1 MGRDGR
7 HKAAPVTPG
16 RADAGRR
23 RGVTL
28 RAAAHGR
35 TASLMRIAY
44 LASRYPAVSHTFI
57 QREIAGLRD
66 QGVTIDTF
74 AIRRAQPDEVLS
86 RADDAEA
93 RATYALLPV
102 RITHLLRAHLRAL
115 VRHPRGYEA
124 TLREALR
131 LAPAGA
137 RGALWQGFYFGE
149 AVLLWDR
156 LRRRGTPHVH
166 AHFANVASDVA
177 LLAAFLGREAGEG
190 PRSWSLTM
198 HGSTEFYDVPGYR
211 LAEKARTAAFV
222 ACVSDF
228 TRSQM
233 MLFVEEEHWPKLA
246 LVRCGVDPER
256 FRAVAAPSDAAGR
269 DGGPVRVLTVGR
281 LVGGKGFALL
291 LDAVHALV
299 ERGLDV
305 ALTVVGDG
313 PSREHLHAQAARL
326 GLADRVEWVGALGQD
341 EIRAAYARADVF
353 CLPSFAE
360 GVPVV
365 LMEAM
370 AMEVPVV
377 ATRIA
382 GIPELIED
390 GASGLLVTP
399 ARGDELA
406 DAIGRL
412 VDDPALRARLG
423 AAGRRAVLE
432 GYDVG
437 RWTAE
442 LRGMLETATCHST

>member
-1 MGRDGR
+1 VTARY
-7 HKAAPVTPG
+7 AAAAAALG
-16 RADAGRR
+16 RAA
-23 RGVTL
+23 T
-28 RAAAHGR
+28 
-35 TASLMRIAY
+35 LMRIAY

-57 QREIAGLRD
+57 QREVAGLRER
-66 QGVTIDTF
+66 GVTIDTF
-74 AIRRAQPDEVLS
+74 AIRRAGRDEVLS
-86 RADDAEA
+86 RADEAEA

-102 RITHLLRAHLRAL
+102 RLSHLLRAHLRAL
-115 VRHPRGYEA
+115 VRHPRGYKT
-124 TLREALR
+124 TLAQALR

-137 RGALWQGFYFGE
+137 RGALWQGFYFAE

-156 LRRRGTPHVH
+156 CRRRGATHVH
-166 AHFANVASDVA
+166 AHFANVGSDVA
-177 LLAAFLGREAGEG
+177 LLAARLGREAGAG

-211 LAEKARTAAFV
+211 LAEKAREAAFV

-233 MLFVEEEHWPKLA
+233 MLFVEEQHWPKLA

-256 FRAVAAPSDAAGR
+256 FAPVATEAEAAPGR
-269 DGGPVRVLTVGR
+269 PVRILAVGR
-281 LVGGKGFALL
+281 LVGGQGVALL
-291 LDAVHALV
+291 LDALGTLV
-299 ERGLDV
+299 AGGRDV

-313 PSREHLHAQAARL
+313 PSRERLHAQAARL

-341 EIRAAYARADVF
+341 EIRARYAAADVF

-370 AMEVPVV
+370 AMEVAVV
-377 ATRIA
+377 ATRVA

-390 GASGLLVTP
+390 GTNGLLVTP
-399 ARGDELA
+399 ARADELA
-406 DAIGRL
+406 DALGRL
-412 VDDPALRARLG
+412 VDDPGLRARLG

-432 GYDVG
+432 GYDLG
-437 RWTAE
+437 RWTAA
-442 LRGMLETATCHST
+442 LRGLLETAGGHST

>member
-1 MGRDGR
+1 VGSESVEGAGGR
-7 HKAAPVTPG
+7 HAATARYPAAAAGVG
-16 RADAGRR
+16 RA
-23 RGVTL
+23 
-28 RAAAHGR
+28 
-35 TASLMRIAY
+35 ASLMRIAY

-66 QGVTIDTF
+66 EGVTIDTF

-86 RADDAEA
+86 RADEAEA

-102 RITHLLRAHLRAL
+102 RLTHLVRAHVRAL
-115 VRHPRGYEA
+115 VRHPRRYKD

-131 LAPAGA
+131 LAPPGA
-137 RGALWQGFYFGE
+137 RGALWQIFYFGE
-149 AVLLWDR
+149 SVLLWDR
-156 LRRRGTPHVH
+156 CRRRGATHVH

-177 LLAAFLGREAGEG
+177 LLAARLGRGAGEG

-198 HGSTEFYDVPGYR
+198 HGSTEFYDVPRYR
-211 LAEKARTAAFV
+211 LAEKARQAEFV

-233 MLFVEEEHWPKLA
+233 MLFLEEEHWPKLA

-256 FRAVAAPSDAAGR
+256 FAPR
-269 DGGPVRVLTVGR
+269 DGDRGGPLRILTVGR

-291 LDAVHALV
+291 VDAVHALV
-299 ERGLDV
+299 ERGHDV

-313 PSREHLHAQAARL
+313 PSAGHLHARARRL
-326 GLADRVEWVGALGQD
+326 GLADSVEWVGALGQD
-341 EIRAAYARADVF
+341 EIRERYASADVF

-377 ATRIA
+377 ATRLA

-390 GASGLLVTP
+390 GTSGLLVTP
-399 ARGDELA
+399 ARADELA
-406 DAIGRL
+406 DALGRL
-412 VDDPALRARLG
+412 AGDPELRARLG
-423 AAGRRAVLE
+423 AAGRRAVLD
-432 GYDVG
+432 GYDLG
-437 RWTAE
+437 RWTGA
-442 LRGMLETATCHST
+442 LRGLLETAAGHST

>member
-1 MGRDGR
+1 
-7 HKAAPVTPG
+7 
-16 RADAGRR
+16 
-23 RGVTL
+23 
-28 RAAAHGR
+28 
-35 TASLMRIAY
+35 MRIAY

-57 QREIAGLRD
+57 QREIAGLRE
-66 QGVTIDTF
+66 QGMTIDTF

-86 RADDAEA
+86 RADEAEA

-115 VRHPRGYEA
+115 VRHPRGYKA

-156 LRRRGTPHVH
+156 LRRRGAVHVH

-177 LLAAFLGREAGEG
+177 LLATFLGREAGEG

-233 MLFVEEEHWPKLA
+233 MLFLEEEHWPKLT

-256 FRAVAAPSDAAGR
+256 FAPGALASDTAAHAD
-269 DGGPVRVLTVGR
+269 GPVRVLAVGR

-291 LDAVHALV
+291 LDALHALV
-299 ERGLDV
+299 GRGRDV

-313 PSREHLHAQAARL
+313 PSRKHLHAQAARL
-326 GLADRVEWVGALGQD
+326 GLGDRVEWVGALGQD

-370 AMEVPVV
+370 AMAVPVV

-399 ARGDELA
+399 ARSDELA

-423 AAGRRAVLE
+423 AAGRRAVVE
-432 GYDVG
+432 GYDIG
-437 RWTAE
+437 RWTAV
-442 LRGMLETATCHST
+442 LREILATATGHST

>member
-1 MGRDGR
+1 
-7 HKAAPVTPG
+7 
-16 RADAGRR
+16 
-23 RGVTL
+23 
-28 RAAAHGR
+28 
-35 TASLMRIAY
+35 MRIAY

-57 QREIAGLRD
+57 QREIAGLREL
-66 QGVTIDTF
+66 GVTIDTF

-86 RADDAEA
+86 RADEAEA
-93 RATYALLPV
+93 RGTYALLPV
-102 RITHLLRAHLRAL
+102 RVTHLLRAHLRAL
-115 VRHPRGYEA
+115 VRHPRGYRA

-131 LAPAGA
+131 LAPRGA
-137 RGALWQGFYFGE
+137 RGALWQAFYFGE

-156 LRRRGTPHVH
+156 LRRRRIPHVH

-177 LLAAFLGREAGEG
+177 LLATYLGREAGDG

-233 MLFVEEEHWPKLA
+233 MLFLEEEHWPKLA

-256 FRAVAAPSDAAGR
+256 FAPGVVAGGKAPGGSGGA
-269 DGGPVRVLTVGR
+269 GPVRVLAVGR

-291 LDAVHALV
+291 VDAVHALV
-299 ERGLDV
+299 ARGRDV

-326 GLADRVEWVGALGQD
+326 GLGDRVEWVGALGQD
-341 EIRAAYARADVF
+341 EIREAYARADVF

-382 GIPELIED
+382 GIPELIEE
-390 GASGLLVTP
+390 GESGLLVTP
-399 ARGDELA
+399 ARADELA

-432 GYDVG
+432 GYDLG
-437 RWTAE
+437 RWTAALRE
-442 LRGMLETATCHST
+442 LFETAADHST

>member
-1 MGRDGR
+1 
-7 HKAAPVTPG
+7 
-16 RADAGRR
+16 
-23 RGVTL
+23 
-28 RAAAHGR
+28 
-35 TASLMRIAY
+35 MRIAY

-57 QREIAGLRD
+57 QREIAGLREL
-66 QGVTIDTF
+66 GVTIDTF

-86 RADDAEA
+86 RADEAEA
-93 RATYALLPV
+93 RGTYALLPV
-102 RITHLLRAHLRAL
+102 RVTHLLRAHLRAL
-115 VRHPRGYEA
+115 VRHPRGYRA

-131 LAPAGA
+131 LAPRGA
-137 RGALWQGFYFGE
+137 RGALWQAFYFGE

-156 LRRRGTPHVH
+156 LRRRRIPHVH

-177 LLAAFLGREAGEG
+177 LLATYLGREAGDG

-233 MLFVEEEHWPKLA
+233 MLFLEEEHWPKLA

-256 FRAVAAPSDAAGR
+256 FAPGVVAGGEAPGGSGGAGS
-269 DGGPVRVLTVGR
+269 VRVLAVGR

-291 LDAVHALV
+291 VDAVHALV
-299 ERGLDV
+299 ARGRDV

-326 GLADRVEWVGALGQD
+326 GLGDRVEWVGALGQD
-341 EIRAAYARADVF
+341 EIREAYARADVF

-382 GIPELIED
+382 GIPELIEE
-390 GASGLLVTP
+390 GESGLLVTP
-399 ARGDELA
+399 ARADELA

-432 GYDVG
+432 GYDLG
-437 RWTAE
+437 RWTAALRE
-442 LRGMLETATCHST
+442 LFETAADHST

>member
-1 MGRDGR
+1 
-7 HKAAPVTPG
+7 
-16 RADAGRR
+16 
-23 RGVTL
+23 
-28 RAAAHGR
+28 
-35 TASLMRIAY
+35 MRIAY

-66 QGVTIDTF
+66 EGVTIDTF

-86 RADDAEA
+86 RADEAEA

-102 RITHLLRAHLRAL
+102 RVTHLLRAHLRAL
-115 VRHPRGYEA
+115 VRHPRGYKD
-124 TLREALR
+124 TLAEALR

-137 RGALWQGFYFGE
+137 RGALWQVFYFGE
-149 AVLLWDR
+149 SVLLWDR
-156 LRRRGTPHVH
+156 CRRRGATHVH

-177 LLAAFLGREAGEG
+177 LLATHLGREAGEG
-190 PRSWSLTM
+190 PDSWSLTM

-211 LAEKARTAAFV
+211 LAEKAREAAFV

-256 FRAVAAPSDAAGR
+256 FAPRGSDGGAA
-269 DGGPVRVLTVGR
+269 GPVRILAVGR

-299 ERGLDV
+299 ERGHDI

-313 PSREHLHAQAARL
+313 PSRAHLHAQAERL
-326 GLADRVEWVGALGQD
+326 ALGDRVEWVGALGQD
-341 EIRAAYARADVF
+341 DIRERYAAADVF

-377 ATRIA
+377 ATRLA
-382 GIPELIED
+382 GIPELVED
-390 GASGLLVTP
+390 GTSGLLVTP
-399 ARGDELA
+399 ARADELA
-406 DAIGRL
+406 DALGRL
-412 VDDPALRARLG
+412 AADADLRARLG

-432 GYDVG
+432 GYDLG
-437 RWTAE
+437 RWTAA
-442 LRGMLETATCHST
+442 LRGLLETAAGHST

>member
-1 MGRDGR
+1 
-7 HKAAPVTPG
+7 
-16 RADAGRR
+16 
-23 RGVTL
+23 
-28 RAAAHGR
+28 
-35 TASLMRIAY
+35 MRIAY

-86 RADDAEA
+86 RADEAEA

-115 VRHPRGYEA
+115 VRHPRGYNA

-131 LAPAGA
+131 LAPASA
-137 RGALWQGFYFGE
+137 RGVLWQVFYFGE
-149 AVLLWDR
+149 SVLLWDR
-156 LRRRGTPHVH
+156 CRRRGATHVH

-177 LLAAFLGREAGEG
+177 LLATFLGREAGEG

-326 GLADRVEWVGALGQD
+326 GLGDRIEWVGALGQD

-370 AMEVPVV
+370 AMEVAVV

-399 ARGDELA
+399 ARADELA

-412 VDDPALRARLG
+412 VDDPALRARVG
-423 AAGRRAVLE
+423 AAGRRAVVD

-437 RWTAE
+437 RWTGT
-442 LRGMLETATCHST
+442 LRGMLETAAGHST

>member
-1 MGRDGR
+1 
-7 HKAAPVTPG
+7 
-16 RADAGRR
+16 
-23 RGVTL
+23 
-28 RAAAHGR
+28 
-35 TASLMRIAY
+35 MRIAY

-86 RADDAEA
+86 RADEAEA

-102 RITHLLRAHLRAL
+102 RFSHLLRAHLRAL
-115 VRHPRGYEA
+115 VRHPRGYRA
-124 TLREALR
+124 TLAEAIR

-137 RGALWQGFYFGE
+137 RGALWQIFYFGE
-149 AVLLWDR
+149 SVLLWDR
-156 LRRRGTPHVH
+156 CRRRGATHVH

-177 LLAAFLGREAGEG
+177 LLAAWLGREAGEG

-198 HGSTEFYDVPGYR
+198 HGSTELYDVPGFR
-211 LAEKARTAAFV
+211 LAEKARAAAFV

-233 MLFVEEEHWPKLA
+233 MLFLEEARWPALA
-246 LVRCGVDPER
+246 LVRCGVDPAR
-256 FRAVAAPSDAAGR
+256 FAPRAAG
-269 DGGPVRVLTVGR
+269 GGGRGPLRVLTVGR

-291 LDAVHALV
+291 LDAVHALAA
-299 ERGLDV
+299 RGRDV

-313 PSREHLHAQAARL
+313 PSRGHLHAQAARL
-326 GLADRVEWVGALGQD
+326 GLGDRVEWVGALGQD
-341 EIRAAYARADVF
+341 EIRERYASADVF

-370 AMEVPVV
+370 AMEIPVV

-390 GASGLLVTP
+390 GVSGLLVTP
-399 ARGDELA
+399 ARVDELA
-406 DAIGRL
+406 DALDRL
-412 VDDPALRARLG
+412 AGDPGLRARLG
-423 AAGRRAVLE
+423 AAGRAAVLE
-432 GYDVG
+432 GYDVA
-437 RWTAE
+437 RWTTV
-442 LRGMLETATCHST
+442 LRDLLESAADHST

>member
-1 MGRDGR
+1 
-7 HKAAPVTPG
+7 
-16 RADAGRR
+16 
-23 RGVTL
+23 
-28 RAAAHGR
+28 
-35 TASLMRIAY
+35 MRIAY

-57 QREIAGLRD
+57 QREIAGLRE

-86 RADDAEA
+86 RADEAEA

-102 RITHLLRAHLRAL
+102 RLTHLLRAHLRAL
-115 VRHPRGYEA
+115 VRHPRGYKA
-124 TLREALR
+124 TIEEALR

-137 RGALWQGFYFGE
+137 RGALWQAFYFGE

-156 LRRRGTPHVH
+156 LRRRGIPHVH

-177 LLAAFLGREAGEG
+177 LLATYLGREAGEG

-233 MLFVEEEHWPKLA
+233 MLFLEEEHWPKLA
-246 LVRCGVDPER
+246 LVRCGVDPAR
-256 FRAVAAPSDAAGR
+256 FAPGVVPVATATDGDDGGGGAN
-269 DGGPVRVLTVGR
+269 GGPVRVLAVGR

-291 LDAVHALV
+291 VDAVHALV
-299 ERGLDV
+299 ERGRDV

-313 PSREHLHAQAARL
+313 PSREHLHAQSARL
-326 GLADRVEWVGALGQD
+326 GLGDRVEWVGALGQD
-341 EIRAAYARADVF
+341 EIREAYARADVF

-377 ATRIA
+377 ATRLA
-382 GIPELIED
+382 GIPELIDE
-390 GASGLLVTP
+390 GESGLLVTP
-399 ARGDELA
+399 ARADELA

-423 AAGRRAVLE
+423 AAGRRAVLD
-432 GYDVG
+432 GYDLD
-437 RWTAE
+437 RWTAA
-442 LRGMLETATCHST
+442 LREMLETATGHST